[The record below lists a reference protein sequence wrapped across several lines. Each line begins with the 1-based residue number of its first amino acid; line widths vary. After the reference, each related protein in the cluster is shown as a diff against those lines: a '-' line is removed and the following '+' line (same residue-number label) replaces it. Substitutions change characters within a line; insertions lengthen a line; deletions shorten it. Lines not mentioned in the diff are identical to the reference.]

1 MFSLL
6 NFRKKMNSKITSNT
20 ALIIIDVQ
28 QGFDDPKWGQR
39 NNPNA
44 EGNVSRLI
52 SFWRNKKTPHYPYS
66 ALLY

>member
-1 MFSLL
+1 
-6 NFRKKMNSKITSNT
+6 MNYKITSNT

-44 EGNVSRLI
+44 EGNI
-52 SFWRNKKTPHYPYS
+52 
-66 ALLY
+66 